1 MKKPIAVLLII
12 WICLFLGG
20 CGSTRA
26 EGDSVSENVSAG
38 VQSQPTAVSP
48 SENDDT
54 DYPDEYVMSYP
65 ISVENSRKLTL
76 KLCGKKLRE
85 EYEQYGIR
93 TIEVLDGSDLIQT
106 IHTQEAISSV
116 WDGNDGM
123 TDSYGGYTEAF
134 GPDGG
139 LTTMDMNFDG
149 SGDIGL
155 MGWIANNIPY
165 YYWLWDEE
173 QGKFTY
179 AFYLC
184 NAVVDEKN
192 QQLVSEMKSG
202 AEYSTDYYQY
212 DKDGHLQNVKRIV
225 ETYGGPT
232 VITETYEL
240 VNGELQRV
248 K

>member
-1 MKKPIAVLLII
+1 MKKTIAVLLIT
-12 WICLFLGG
+12 WMCLLLGG
-20 CGSTRA
+20 CGSTG
-26 EGDSVSENVSAG
+26 EEDDSVSENVPVG
-38 VQSQPTAVSP
+38 VQSQSVAVQP
-48 SENDDT
+48 SENSDPDD
-54 DYPDEYVMSYP
+54 PDEYVLSYP

-76 KLCGKKLRE
+76 KLYGKKLRE

-116 WDGNDGM
+116 WDGKDGM
-123 TDSYGGYTEAF
+123 TDGYGGYTEAF
-134 GPDGG
+134 AQDGG
-139 LTTMDMNFDG
+139 LTTIDMNFDG
-149 SGDIGL
+149 SEDIGL

-184 NAVVDEKN
+184 NAAVDEEN
-192 QQLVSEMKSG
+192 QQLISEMKSG
-202 AEYSTDYYQY
+202 GEYSTDYYQY

-225 ETYGGPT
+225 ETYGGPA

-240 VNGELQRV
+240 VNGELQKV